1 MSQEQENISTTAPS
15 QATLTAKDI
24 PPPGGTSI
32 LRISTRTA
40 IILLWYCIAFTALM
54 AATYFATK
62 PAIEAS
68 AAAEKLQMI
77 NAVLSKDQYDNEL
90 LKDTI
95 TLPATAA
102 LGLEENTTLYRAR
115 KGGEAA
121 AVILEA
127 IAPDGYSGK
136 IRLILAV
143 KANGE
148 LAAVRVTEHK
158 ETPGLG
164 DYIDPKKDRN
174 KSRPWITQ
182 FNDVGFEQ
190 IPQAE
195 FKVKKDGGR
204 IDQMSG
210 ATISPRAVTNA
221 VRRALEWTLSRREA
235 LFVLPSGQTLE
246 EK

>member
-1 MSQEQENISTTAPS
+1 MSQEQPQAP
-15 QATLTAKDI
+15 TLTADDI
-24 PPPGGTSI
+24 PPPGETSI
-32 LRISTRTA
+32 LRISARTA
-40 IILLWYCIAFTALM
+40 VILLWYCVAFTALM

-77 NAVLSKDQYDNEL
+77 NAVLPGDRYDNEL

-95 TLPATAA
+95 RLPATAA
-102 LGLEENTTLYRAR
+102 LGTDASTTLYRAR
-115 KGGEAA
+115 KNREASA
-121 AVILEA
+121 LILEA
-127 IAPDGYSGK
+127 VAPDGYSGK

-190 IPQAE
+190 IPPAE

-221 VRRALEWTLSRREA
+221 VRRALEWTLPRREA
-235 LFVLPSGQTLE
+235 LFALPSGQTLE

>member
-1 MSQEQENISTTAPS
+1 MSQEQGATP
-15 QATLTAKDI
+15 TLTPDDI
-24 PPPGGTSI
+24 PPPGETSI
-32 LRISTRTA
+32 FRISTRTA
-40 IILLWYCIAFTALM
+40 VILLWYCVAFTALM

-68 AAAEKLQMI
+68 AKAEKLQLI
-77 NAVLSKDQYDNEL
+77 DAVLPRDRYDNEL

-102 LGLEENTTLYRAR
+102 LGLEEPTVLYRAR
-115 KGGEAA
+115 LGGEAVA
-121 AVILEA
+121 LILEA
-127 IAPDGYSGK
+127 MAPDGYSGK

-148 LAAVRVTEHK
+148 LSAVRVTEHK

-174 KSRPWITQ
+174 KTRPWITQ
-182 FNDVGFEQ
+182 FNDVGFEK
-190 IPQAE
+190 IPFSE

-221 VRRALEWTLSRREA
+221 TRRALEWAVARRDKLFA
-235 LFVLPSGQTLE
+235 LPAGGTLE
-246 EK
+246 E

>member
-24 PPPGGTSI
+24 LPPGGTSI

-90 LKDTI
+90 LQDTI

-115 KGGEAA
+115 KGGEAS

-190 IPQAE
+190 IPMAE

-235 LFVLPSGQTLE
+235 LFALPSGQTLE

>member
-1 MSQEQENISTTAPS
+1 MSHEQGCAPNP
-15 QATLTAKDI
+15 LTPKDI
-24 PPPGGTSI
+24 PPPGESSI
-32 LRISTRTA
+32 FRISARTA
-40 IILLWYCIAFTALM
+40 AILLLYCVAFTALM

-77 NAVLSKDQYDNEL
+77 NAVLSSDRYDNEL

-95 TLPATAA
+95 SLPATVA
-102 LGLEENTTLYRAR
+102 LGTDDSTTLYRAR
-115 KGGEAA
+115 KNGEASA
-121 AVILEA
+121 LILEA
-127 IAPDGYSGK
+127 VAPDGYSGK
-136 IRLILAV
+136 IRLILAI

-174 KSRPWITQ
+174 KSRPWISQ

-221 VRRALEWTLSRREA
+221 VARALAWTLPRREKLFA
-235 LFVLPSGQTLE
+235 LPAGQTLE
-246 EK
+246 EQP

>member
-1 MSQEQENISTTAPS
+1 MSHEQGCAPS
-15 QATLTAKDI
+15 LTPKDI
-24 PPPGGTSI
+24 PPVGETSI

-40 IILLWYCIAFTALM
+40 IILLWYCVAFTALM
-54 AATYFATK
+54 AATFFATK

-68 AAAEKLQMI
+68 AQAEKLKMI
-77 NAVLSKDQYDNEL
+77 DAVLPRDSYDNEL

-95 TLPATAA
+95 PLKPTEA
-102 LGLEENTTLYRAR
+102 LGLDDTTTLYRAR
-115 KGGEAA
+115 KAGEPVAIVFE
-121 AVILEA
+121 AV
-127 IAPDGYSGK
+127 APDGYSGK

-148 LAAVRVTEHK
+148 LSAVRVIEHK

-174 KSRPWITQ
+174 KSRPWISQ
-182 FNDVGFEQ
+182 FNDLSFEKL
-190 IPQAE
+190 PAAE

-204 IDQMSG
+204 IDNMAG

-221 VRRALEWTLSRREA
+221 THRALEWAVARREK
-235 LFVLPSGQTLE
+235 LFAQPTGQALE
-246 EK
+246 E